1 MQSGRL
7 IRQTVEKRISF
18 RVMVL
23 VLFHVVATLGGSA
36 AIAGCSRPL
45 NVAFYDWNRQSAP
58 IVEQAEFRLDRD
70 LVGYIFAAAGC
81 QLVET
86 TQPIKRVLAGI
97 RAGRID
103 ALAGA
108 SRTPEREAYG
118 TFSLPYRDEQIV
130 MFMHKAT
137 VGTLPIKTVE
147 QLVPYKV
154 KIGVSLGAW
163 YGPAFQRLVAPGS
176 GFRGMLLPTDEST
189 LLFNLLIQRRAD
201 IILSDLYYGQ
211 FFLRQQGL
219 EDEIVHHPVPVHQD
233 RVHLLFSKTALEP
246 EDVAVID
253 AAIKTSIQRAE
264 YQAIL
269 ARYEGIGPAD

>member
-1 MQSGRL
+1 MSNP
-7 IRQTVEKRISF
+7 F

-23 VLFHVVATLGGSA
+23 VLFLLIFTLCGSA
-36 AIAGCSRPL
+36 AIAACSRPL

-58 IVEQAEFRLDRD
+58 IGEQAEFRLDRD

-81 QLVET
+81 ELVET

-108 SRTPEREAYG
+108 SRTPEREAFG
-118 TFSLPYRDEQIV
+118 TFSMPYRDEQIV
-130 MFMHKAT
+130 MFMRKAT
-137 VGTLPIKTVE
+137 VSALPIKTIE
-147 QLVPYKV
+147 QLAPFRV

-163 YGPAFQRLVAPGS
+163 YGSAFERLVANGS
-176 GFRGMLLPTDEST
+176 GFRGVLLPTDEST
-189 LLFNLLIQRRAD
+189 LLFNLLLQRRAD
-201 IILSDLYYGQ
+201 IVLSDLYYGQ
-211 FFLRQQGL
+211 FFLRHQGL

-233 RVHLLFSKTALEP
+233 RVHLLFSNVAMEP
-246 EDVAVID
+246 EDIAVID
-253 AAIKTSIQRAE
+253 TAIKASIQRAE

-269 ARYEGIGPAD
+269 AMYEGSRPED